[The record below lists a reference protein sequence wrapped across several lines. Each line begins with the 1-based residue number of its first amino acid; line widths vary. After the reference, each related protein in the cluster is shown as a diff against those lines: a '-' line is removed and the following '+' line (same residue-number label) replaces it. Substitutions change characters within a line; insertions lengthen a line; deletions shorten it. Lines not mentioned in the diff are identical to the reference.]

1 MRMKMIHRTLL
12 FALVLILNGTL
23 QANTVSAVAAEN
35 SAARQILETEL
46 KADSKLEKKF
56 AKKMAKL
63 EKKIK
68 KQAVQIDFSHPTD
81 KWLWYAIFGFGAAI
95 IVGIFFWELGSVLA
109 FLALVCLIVWLVKKS
124 GA

>member
-1 MRMKMIHRTLL
+1 MKMIQRILF
-12 FALVLILNGTL
+12 FALVLVLNGTV

-35 SAARQILETEL
+35 ANVRQMLETEL
-46 KADSKLEKKF
+46 KADSKLEKKI

-68 KQAVQIDFSHPTD
+68 KYEANIDFSHPVD
-81 KWLWYAIFGFGAAI
+81 KWLWYAVFGFGAAI
-95 IVGIFFWELGSVLA
+95 LVGIFFWELGSVLA